1 MSKIPKTNELKGCT
15 CIFATQ
21 VFSSLKD
28 TEQPAKYISFLDR
41 YRLLPS
47 ANDRLLSAND
57 RMKRAMT
64 DVAFEMTKRVW
75 QDLDAD
81 VRGNCFFCIGGVNA
95 VNPFSATA
103 VKNEIV
109 VYADAVSE
117 DAQRIDPTEGA
128 FYDMSGKA
136 LEQFDLEGYDEIYM
150 DFNGSM
156 AFFNAEWEARVA
168 NLASLRKVLRDDQ
181 TSHFP

>member
-1 MSKIPKTNELKGCT
+1 MVT
-15 CIFATQ
+15 TQ

-28 TEQPAKYISFLDR
+28 TEKTPKYTSFLDR
-41 YRLLPS
+41 YKALP
-47 ANDRLLSAND
+47 SAND

-75 QDLDAD
+75 QDLDTEC
-81 VRGNCFFCIGGVNA
+81 RGNCFFCIGGVNA
-95 VNPFSATA
+95 INPFSATA

-117 DAQRIDPTEGA
+117 DAQQIDPKEGA
-128 FYDMSGKA
+128 FYDMSGKD
-136 LEQFDLEGYDEIYM
+136 LEQFDLGGYDEIYM

-156 AFFNAEWEARVA
+156 AFFNAEWQQRLSHPDIAHKVCAIRVQ
-168 NLASLRKVLRDDQ
+168 R
-181 TSHFP
+181 